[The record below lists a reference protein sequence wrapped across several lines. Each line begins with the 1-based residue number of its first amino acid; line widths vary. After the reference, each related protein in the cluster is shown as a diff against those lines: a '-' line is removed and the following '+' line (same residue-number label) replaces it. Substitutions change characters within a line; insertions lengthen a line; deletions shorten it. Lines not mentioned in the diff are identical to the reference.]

1 MILTLHTET
10 VIDSAHQL
18 KGYKGICSRV
28 HGHSW
33 LVELWFRGSNQYL
46 DEVGILVDFGIVKE
60 LKEVLDHKFLNDVVD
75 VNPTAE
81 NLSVWVYDWLHNR
94 INDENQKLKQR
105 VEIKV
110 RLYETVVGKKTYCE
124 CGDFK

>member
-10 VIDSAHQL
+10 VIDSAHEL
-18 KGYKGICSRV
+18 VGYKGKCSSR

-33 LVELWFRGSNQYL
+33 KLELDFRGDSRNL
-46 DEVGILVDFGIVKE
+46 DSVGILVDFGIVKE
-60 LKEVLDHKFLNDVVD
+60 LKEILDHKVLNDVVD

-81 NLSVWVYDWLHNR
+81 NLCMWIYGWLEER
-94 INDENQKLKQR
+94 LENR

-110 RLYETVVGKKTYCE
+110 RLYETVIGKVTYCE
-124 CGDFK
+124 CGNLDE